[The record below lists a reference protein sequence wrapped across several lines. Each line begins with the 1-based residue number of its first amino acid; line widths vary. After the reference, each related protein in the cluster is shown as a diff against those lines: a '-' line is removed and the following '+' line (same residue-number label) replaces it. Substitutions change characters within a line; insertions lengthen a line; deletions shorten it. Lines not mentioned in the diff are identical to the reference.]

1 MLPPIILV
9 DIFKMMEVRLFI
21 FGSWT
26 MLFLPLDTTCII
38 YMYVML
44 RLRSKCMPALFH
56 GLETCPL
63 RTSTNN
69 SLDFVVSRFLE
80 QLII

>member
-1 MLPPIILV
+1 
-9 DIFKMMEVRLFI
+9 
-21 FGSWT
+21 
-26 MLFLPLDTTCII
+26 
-38 YMYVML
+38 MYVML